1 MPKLN
6 PTSPSRPFAPKQNNR
21 RLWFAY
27 AGIWVLIWAL
37 FLLAAMQSDVQRG
50 EWRPWQAIYQATW
63 TLWPAMLFG
72 VGIYFWVNA
81 SVTSALKR
89 DQQLLI
95 ALGVHVAGAILF
107 SFCWQAAS
115 YVAGWALYGLEF
127 AQASLDQ
134 TILWRLIQGVFVY
147 GALAAGFIAVLNAR
161 SARANSVAAANADAL
176 RVRAELAAVTG
187 KLNPH
192 FLFNTLN
199 SLIALT
205 RKDAKAAEQSLLR
218 FSGML
223 RYVLDKKRGSSNRV
237 TVREELDF
245 VRDYLSLEQLRL
257 GHRLSVNW
265 QIDEAALD
273 EEIPPLSIQ
282 PLVENSII
290 HGIAP
295 QISGGTVTI
304 VAQYVGARQSL
315 RLSVSDN
322 GAGLQAKPSSGSGIG
337 VSALRQRFA
346 LDFDGRAT
354 FDVATNKAAGVSYST
369 EMIIPL

>member
-1 MPKLN
+1 MPLTLLSNQPIAEK
-6 PTSPSRPFAPKQNNR
+6 NR

-50 EWRPWQAIYQATW
+50 EWRPWQAVYQATW

-72 VGIYFWVNA
+72 AGIYAWVQMMSYRAA
-81 SVTSALKR
+81 SV
-89 DQQLLI
+89 LI
-95 ALGVHVAGAILF
+95 ALGLHALGAIIF

-115 YVAGWALYGLEF
+115 FVAGWMLYGLDF

-161 SARANSVAAANADAL
+161 RARASSIAAANADAL

-218 FSGML
+218 FAGML
-223 RYVLDKKRGSSNRV
+223 RYVLDKKRSDMHSKRANRV
-237 TVREELDF
+237 ALRDELEF
-245 VRDYLSLEQLRL
+245 VRDYLALEQLRL
-257 GHRLSVNW
+257 GNRLTVQW
-265 QIDEAALD
+265 DIDDAVLD
-273 EEIPPLSIQ
+273 EDIPPLSLQ

-295 QISGGTVTI
+295 LIGGGQVTI
-304 VAQYVGARQSL
+304 TARYSPDRQSL
-315 RLSVSDN
+315 CLSVADN
-322 GAGLQAKPSSGSGIG
+322 GAGQKNRATPSTGIG

-346 LDFDGRAT
+346 LDFDGRAS
-354 FDVATNKAAGVSYST
+354 FDVQST
-369 EMIIPL
+369 EGAGYRTDIVIPL

>member
-1 MPKLN
+1 MPISK
-6 PTSPSRPFAPKQNNR
+6 PTTSIPKQNNR

-72 VGIYFWVNA
+72 IGIYFWVNA
-81 SVTSALKR
+81 WLAR
-89 DQQLLI
+89 DQSVLR
-95 ALGVHVAGAILF
+95 ALSVHILGAVLF

-115 YVAGWALYGLEF
+115 FGAGWALYGIDF

-134 TILWRLIQGVFVY
+134 TILWRLIQGIFVY
-147 GALAAGFIAVLNAR
+147 GALAAGFIAVINAR
-161 SARANSVAAANADAL
+161 SARANSLAAAKADAL

-223 RYVLDKKRGSSNRV
+223 RYVLDKKRGSSQRV

-257 GHRLSVNW
+257 GQRLCVDW
-265 QIDEAALD
+265 QIDSAVLD
-273 EEIPPLSIQ
+273 EEIPPLSLQ

-295 QISGGTVTI
+295 QIAGGTITI
-304 VAQYVGARQSL
+304 TTQYVGDRVGL

-322 GAGLQAKPSSGSGIG
+322 GAGLKINPKPNNPGIG
-337 VSALRQRFA
+337 VSALRQRFE
-346 LDFDGRAT
+346 LDFEGRAT
-354 FDVATNKAAGVSYST
+354 FKVTSSQGAGYRTDIV
-369 EMIIPL
+369 IPL

>member
-1 MPKLN
+1 MLTIMPTN
-6 PTSPSRPFAPKQNNR
+6 QNNR

-50 EWRPWQAIYQATW
+50 DWRPWQAVYQATW

-72 VGIYFWVNA
+72 PGIYAWVGMMA
-81 SVTSALKR
+81 KR
-89 DQQLLI
+89 DVDVLP
-95 ALGVHVAGAILF
+95 ALGLHALGAVIF

-115 YVAGWALYGLEF
+115 FVASWILYCLDC

-134 TILWRLIQGVFVY
+134 TILWRLIQGTFVY

-161 SARANSVAAANADAL
+161 RARASSIAAANADAL

-205 RKDAKAAEQSLLR
+205 RKDAKAAEHSLLR
-218 FSGML
+218 FAGML
-223 RYVLDKKRGSSNRV
+223 RYVLDKKRANTNRV
-237 TVREELDF
+237 ALRDELEF
-245 VRDYLSLEQLRL
+245 VRDYLALEQLRL
-257 GHRLSVNW
+257 GNRLCVQWN
-265 QIDEAALD
+265 IDEAVLD
-273 EEIPPLSIQ
+273 EDIPPLSLQ

-295 QISGGTVTI
+295 LIGGGQITI
-304 VAQYVGARQSL
+304 TAQYSPDRSALCLTVA
-315 RLSVSDN
+315 DN
-322 GAGLQAKPSSGSGIG
+322 GAGQKNEVTLSDGIG

-346 LDFDGRAT
+346 LDFNGRASFT
-354 FDVATNKAAGVSYST
+354 VKSSVGAGYRT
-369 EMIIPL
+369 EIVIPL